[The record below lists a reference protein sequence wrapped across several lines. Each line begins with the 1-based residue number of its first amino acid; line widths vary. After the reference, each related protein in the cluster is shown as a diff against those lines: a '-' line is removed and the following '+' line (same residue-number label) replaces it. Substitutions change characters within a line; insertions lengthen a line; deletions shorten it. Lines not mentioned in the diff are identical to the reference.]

1 MTKVYDPKFIG
12 IKEGNPALENPYL
25 SQFDHTI
32 SLYAQHKN
40 ISKEEA
46 QSEILVEFDKL
57 EDPANHDEIK
67 RALELSITQANEAER
82 EAEEEAEKYPY
93 LSLLY
98 KLDEKMA
105 EALNI
110 PREVLCKV

>member
-1 MTKVYDPKFIG
+1 MDDLDSLIHYARFFKRYIMTKVYDPKFIG

-46 QSEILVEFDKL
+46 
-57 EDPANHDEIK
+57 
-67 RALELSITQANEAER
+67 
-82 EAEEEAEKYPY
+82 
-93 LSLLY
+93 
-98 KLDEKMA
+98 
-105 EALNI
+105 
-110 PREVLCKV
+110 